1 MDHSACITMQKLA
14 VVGGGPVGC
23 VMALTLKE
31 LGYSVDLYECRGD
44 IRRECKFVV
53 LILRPCMASC

>member
-1 MDHSACITMQKLA
+1 MQKLA

-44 IRRECKFVV
+44 IRTECKFVV
-53 LILRPCMASC
+53 FICVRRMALC